1 MKCHDHCS
9 SKCSDE
15 AKHIASRKKKYCE
28 VYGPDAPPLAPELP
42 DRLHLEHKHHHHHL
56 DHHKKHFHV
65 CSEMHP
71 CDECQGDCNSGKKI
85 KVIYYGH
92 DGRTVYIHMY

>member
-28 VYGPDAPPLAPELP
+28 VYGPDEPPLAPELP
-42 DRLHLEHKHHHHHL
+42 DRLHLEHKHHSHHL
-56 DHHKKHFHV
+56 DHHKKHYHV

-71 CDECQGDCNSGKKI
+71 CGECQGDCNSGEI
-85 KVIYYGH
+85 FSW
-92 DGRTVYIHMY
+92 